1 MPDNDNSL
9 SLANFHK
16 HGRHNICIYM
26 CNNIDFDKM
35 DIQGDLKDQMNMHY
49 FAVVNIVICG
59 CEFESR
65 PGDTSLWDKVCQ
77 RLAAG
82 RWFYLGIPIS
92 STNQSHCH
100 EITDILL
107 KVALNTITL
116 NILSLCHNRV
126 FRFLLICF
134 FFYL

>member
-1 MPDNDNSL
+1 
-9 SLANFHK
+9 
-16 HGRHNICIYM
+16 M

-82 RWFYLGIPIS
+82 FIWVRRFPPPI
-92 STNQSHCH
+92 
-100 EITDILL
+100 
-107 KVALNTITL
+107 KVTAT
-116 NILSLCHNRV
+116 R
-126 FRFLLICF
+126 
-134 FFYL
+134 